1 LLGSGGVTVSNNQFV
16 GLGGVNN
23 AEIPVRQTIG
33 VGGTITRF
41 YCSVSTSNLLTFTL
55 VLNGIPQLGATC
67 TTIALTGKG
76 SNTVSVVV
84 APGDQVDVAA
94 PASMPGNTA
103 ASFAL
108 VYG

>member
-1 LLGSGGVTVSNNQFV
+1 LLGSGGLTVSNNQFV

-33 VGGTITRF
+33 VAGTITGF
-41 YCSVSTSNLLTFTL
+41 YCSVSTSNALTFTL
-55 VLNGIPQLGATC
+55 ILNGTPTTATC
-67 TTIALTGKG
+67 STIALTGKG
-76 SNTVSVVV
+76 SNTVSVAVV
-84 APGDQVDVAA
+84 AGDQVDVAA

-103 ASFAL
+103 VSLAL